1 MTPQSAAE
9 LDQALVAIDGAGL
22 VTMDVIHHEG
32 RPWLVPSWLE
42 NQVEGWQTPER
53 LILLATIPHQV
64 EPVGTGRRYV
74 VNIELPRSL
83 LDPLTPWTGGMPFVV
98 VDRPAGIRILIVRH

>member
-1 MTPQSAAE
+1 MIGKSAAE

-22 VTMDVIHHEG
+22 VTMDVIDHEG
-32 RPWLVPSWLE
+32 QPWLVPSWLE
-42 NQVEGWQTPER
+42 NQAEGWQTPER

-64 EPVGTGRRYV
+64 EPVGTGHRYV

-83 LDPLTPWTGGMPFVV
+83 LDPLTPWTGGLPFVV
-98 VDRPAGIRILIVRH
+98 VDRPVGIRILIVRH